1 MSKIEIDQEEYD
13 RLKSKAESLDALA
26 ELHLTVKPDIEI
38 TRTYDPSK
46 GDTISEVCQGWVAIP
61 TLETPGFAQFE
72 SRSNLPLSGTWA
84 SYGSHNNLPE
94 FPSSLRVGA
103 ESLGE
108 YLDWLRAHILLRG
121 WEEDGEYVRSIK
133 SNGPYHSRKKANEVF
148 QKGVVFD
155 EWIST
160 ELMEQLEK
168 VTRPKGGRPPG
179 LADFLAKGS
188 PTTKE

>member
-1 MSKIEIDQEEYD
+1 MSKIEIDKEEYD
-13 RLKSKAESLDALA
+13 RLKSKAEALDTLA

-46 GDTISEVCQGWVAIP
+46 GDTISEVRQGWVAIP
-61 TLETPGFAQFE
+61 TLETPGFAQFG
-72 SRSNLPLSGTWA
+72 SRLNPLLSGTWV
-84 SYGSHNNLPE
+84 SYESHNNLPE
-94 FPSSLRVGA
+94 FPPSLRVGA

-121 WEEDGEYVRSIK
+121 WEEDKEYVRKIK
-133 SNGPYHSRKKANEVF
+133 SNGPYHSRKKAIEVF

-155 EWIST
+155 EWISPQ
-160 ELMEQLEK
+160 LIEQLTK
-168 VTRPKGGRPPG
+168 ATRPKGG
-179 LADFLAKGS
+179 